1 MSSKNDLY
9 VYKVLEQL
17 RSKLLDLSGRNN
29 LISYRHSTRS
39 LKQIRIIDESLEQI
53 LSKLNEENFSFQF
66 RSIPEPVLEFLDEKT
81 TEFQECLNSLKETD
95 EEYINGVEG
104 LGEEPSD
111 KALLGLEN
119 KLKDKVRNIL
129 KLPAVKRKIQLSID
143 EQAREVGINPS
154 FELITSSS
162 KKNHTDEYLQT
173 LLYDEDLK
181 RKLKSIYEFN
191 NLNET
196 ETGISTLFCSFGFLE
211 WYESEHSEKKITSP
225 LILMPIKIDRTLQK
239 GEHTYKILQRGD
251 GVVNNESLIEKL
263 KSDFGISL
271 PIFEEGASIQSYL
284 SQCEELV
291 SKYSNWRIR
300 KFCTIGF
307 FSFSKFLLY
316 KDLKEESLLEIDIS
330 NSLVEKIIIGERGD
344 SSKVFADDYEI
355 DKEESKGNEV
365 PDLVTDADSSQ
376 VSAIMDVLSGKNLV
390 IEGPPGTGKSQTIT
404 NIIAACLHS
413 GKKVLFVA
421 EKNAALTVVKSRLDK
436 LGLGHFCIELHS
448 NKTQKNV
455 VYKSIQDSLKF
466 RNSSKDRNFYS
477 SKKDEIE
484 AVKAELKNYVKL
496 LSGQNKVFET
506 SYYELLW
513 NSISLEKEIG
523 IEVAKKIQRLEYPIE
538 KETYK
543 SELKFLEKIQ
553 DKFPNYLINELQEN
567 VWSFLCQKKVTLINF
582 EDVLE
587 DTIDI
592 SDEVERFYTSFGES
606 LLQKLS
612 LNELTTV
619 TDLLRDP
626 KFFDVNERMLKRVVS
641 NRLDT
646 ELARQFVEAR
656 NDLNNLNQKISFLYD
671 KNTININPD
680 PTLKNFAKVE
690 SIYKEERVANL
701 RSIIE
706 ELEKTRE
713 GLKRHLEIVNVL
725 VNDNCSKCDQ
735 VKFLTRYVEK
745 IIQIKKDSF
754 PIKRRYISQDGVR
767 EVVKLRDSILEVSR
781 FEFELKK
788 IFSPDIVKV
797 EEGVAFR
804 WKSGVVNSGFFS
816 FFNKEYRQVKREINS
831 YLRIPYSKDT
841 VVKSLHLLQ
850 DYISQNNELVRY
862 EAYSWLKEDRQA
874 INLEKLEM
882 LIPTYELCLLIY
894 NETKSFF
901 GDNHDFLFDHD
912 VKIAENLL
920 SSLYF
925 IEGIL
930 DRFSVNDV
938 QEAHELISLILN
950 ELELLDKNISSDF
963 EKIDNLKVYQVF
975 NLYSLISQRNSVINS
990 IETFYNICPELKD
1003 STDDKVFNSFELGA
1017 MMLVSNLQVSAFEY
1031 TFNLISKTRDDFNS
1045 LAEVVKRLSFKL
1057 NAYEVQWAQSNIT
1070 KKHLPIEEVKFKFTS
1085 LTNSKDLLRDFI
1097 TYQTLLSEVSSFDFS
1112 RLINAFSVLSLKC
1125 GKLGKVYKYLVCN
1138 QECRKLFKR
1147 NSFLTLNLGDD
1158 LSKLREKFSRLDE
1171 DLKMNYQGRLVKD
1184 LTRAEVTR
1192 GVFTGRVS
1200 DKTELGF
1207 IEHQFTLKMRHAPI
1221 RTLIDR
1227 SSQALLDIMPCFMMS
1242 PLTVSQY
1249 LPLGKIKF
1257 DVLIMDEASQLR
1269 PEDSIGALFRANQ
1282 VVIVGD
1288 QKQLPPTSFFDTSGS
1303 TAFVEEDEDENSI
1316 SASDTDHE
1324 SILAMANKSFKPA
1337 RRLRWHYRSKHH
1349 DLISYSNKK
1358 FYDDE
1363 LVVFP
1368 SPSGKSEVFGV
1379 DYQLVQDAVYEN
1391 RRNLKEAE
1399 ALLNWLQ
1406 DFIIK
1411 YPDKSVGIVTMNQ
1424 PQQELI
1430 SDLIEKR
1437 LKDDPILEAY
1447 IKNFGEQDDDKNSR
1461 FEPLIVKNLENIQG
1475 DERDIILISTVYGR
1489 ERNEPHVKQR
1499 FGPINTKMGHRRL
1512 NVLITRAR
1520 YKNVIFTS
1528 LEPEDIKPSSGA
1540 NLGVIVFKEYLKFA
1554 KTKQFSSVDVDD
1566 ESEPDSDF
1574 ERFVIGELR
1583 NNGFTVKCQVGVSGY
1598 RIDIGVVDPSNSDQ
1612 FLCGIECDGATYH
1625 SAKSVRDRDK
1635 IRQEILESL
1644 GWKIYRIWSTDW
1656 FRNKERE
1663 IERLLE
1669 YLKNIRNA

>member
-1 MSSKNDLY
+1 MSSKNELY

-39 LKQIRIIDESLEQI
+39 LKQIRIVDESLEQI
-53 LSKLNEENFSFQF
+53 LSKLTEENFSFQF
-66 RSIPEPVLEFLDEKT
+66 RSIPEPILEFSDEQT
-81 TEFQECLNSLKETD
+81 PEFQECLNNLKGTD
-95 EEYINGVEG
+95 EDYINGVDS
-104 LGEEPSD
+104 LGEEPSE
-111 KALLGLEN
+111 KALLSLEN

-129 KLPAVKRKIQLSID
+129 KLPVVKRKIQISID
-143 EQAREVGINPS
+143 EQAKEVGINPN
-154 FELITSSS
+154 FELSVASS

-196 ETGISTLFCSFGFLE
+196 ETGVSTLFCSFGFLE
-211 WYESEHSEKKITSP
+211 WYESENSEKKITSP

-251 GVVNNESLIEKL
+251 GVVNNESLIEKI

-271 PIFEEGASIQSYL
+271 PIFEEGSSIQSYL
-284 SQCEELV
+284 GQCEELV
-291 SKYSNWRIR
+291 KKYSNWKIR

-316 KDLKEESLLEIDIS
+316 KDLKEDSLQDVEIS
-330 NSLVEKIIIGERGD
+330 ESLVEKIIIGERGD

-355 DKEESKGNEV
+355 DKEENKGNEI

-376 VSAIMDVLSGKNLV
+376 VSAILDVLNGKNLV

-448 NKTQKNV
+448 NKTQKNI

-466 RNSSKDRNFYS
+466 RSSTKDRNFYS

-484 AVKAELKNYVKL
+484 AVKSDLKNYVKIL
-496 LSGQNKVFET
+496 CGQNKLFET
-506 SYYELLW
+506 SYYQILW
-513 NSISLEKEIG
+513 SSINLEKEIG
-523 IEVAKKIQRLEYPIE
+523 SETSKKIQRLEYQVD
-538 KETYK
+538 KESYK
-543 SELKFLEKIQ
+543 AELKFFEKIQ
-553 DKFPNYLINELQEN
+553 EKFPIYLVSDLQVN
-567 VWSFLCQKKVTLINF
+567 AWNFLCLEKVSLINF
-582 EDVLE
+582 EDVLD
-587 DTIDI
+587 DTADI
-592 SDEVERFYTSFGES
+592 SNEIESFYES
-606 LLQKLS
+606 LGKSFSEKLS
-612 LNELTTV
+612 LSDLISLI
-619 TDLLRDP
+619 DLLSNP
-626 KFFDVNERMLKRVVS
+626 KFFDIDEGILKRVIS
-641 NRLDT
+641 NRL
-646 ELARQFVEAR
+646 EGAVARQFVEAR
-656 NDLNNLNQKISFLYD
+656 NDLNDLNQRISFLYD
-671 KNTININPD
+671 KNTTKINPD
-680 PTLKNFAKVE
+680 STIKNFAKIE
-690 SIYKEERVANL
+690 TLYKEERVANL
-701 RSIIE
+701 RSIIS
-706 ELEKTRE
+706 ELNETKE
-713 GLKRHLEIVNVL
+713 SLGQHLEIIKIL
-725 VNDNCSKCDQ
+725 VNDKCSDYDQ
-735 VKFLTRYVEK
+735 VRFLSRYVDK
-745 IIQIKKDSF
+745 IIQIKRDRF
-754 PIKRRYISQDGVR
+754 PIKRKYIFKDGIR
-767 EVVKLRDSILEVSR
+767 EISKLRDSLIEVSR

-788 IFSPDIVKV
+788 TFSPDIVKI
-797 EEGVAFR
+797 EEEVVFR
-804 WKSGVVNSGFFS
+804 WKSVVVNSGFFS
-816 FFNKEYRQVKREINS
+816 LFNSEYRQIKREIKS
-831 YLRIPYSKDT
+831 FLRVPYSKST
-841 VVKSLHLLQ
+841 IVKTLHTLQ
-850 DYISQNNELVRY
+850 DYIFKNNELVKF
-862 EAYSWLKEDRQA
+862 EAYSWLREDQQT
-874 INLEKLEM
+874 INLEKLEI
-882 LIPTYELCLLIY
+882 LIPTYELCLQIY

-901 GDNHDFLFDHD
+901 GDNHDFLFDQD
-912 VKIAENLL
+912 VKVAEKLL
-920 SSLYF
+920 NSLYF
-925 IEGIL
+925 IESIL
-930 DRFSVNDV
+930 DRFAVRDV
-938 QEAHELISLILN
+938 QKAQVLISEILN
-950 ELELLDKNISSDF
+950 ELELLDNKISSDF

-990 IETFYNICPELKD
+990 LETFYKICPELKESND
-1003 STDDKVFNSFELGA
+1003 NKVYNSFELGTIMLESKLQA
-1017 MMLVSNLQVSAFEY
+1017 NAFDFSLSLVSKSHEE
-1031 TFNLISKTRDDFNS
+1031 FNS
-1045 LAEVVKRLSFKL
+1045 LADVIKTLSLKL
-1057 NAYEVQWAQSNIT
+1057 KDFESRWSKKNIT
-1070 KKHLPIEEVKFKFTS
+1070 KKDFPIEVVKAEFSNLILKS
-1085 LTNSKDLLRDFI
+1085 DLLRDYI
-1097 TYQTLLSEVSSFDFS
+1097 TYQTLLSEIASSNLS
-1112 RLINAFSVLSLKC
+1112 NLINEFSILGFEC
-1125 GKLGKVYKYLVCN
+1125 GKLGKVYKYLVYN
-1138 QECRKLFKR
+1138 QECKKLFKR

-1158 LSKLREKFSRLDE
+1158 LGKLREKFSRLDE
-1171 DLKMNYQGRLVKD
+1171 ELKLNYQGRLIKD
-1184 LTRAEVTR
+1184 LTKSGVTQ

-1221 RTLIDR
+1221 RILIER

-1303 TAFVEEDEDENSI
+1303 TVFVEEDEDENSI

-1324 SILAMANKSFKPA
+1324 SILAMANKSFRPA

-1368 SPSGKSEVFGV
+1368 SPSGKSELFGV
-1379 DYQLVQDAVYEN
+1379 DYQFVQEAVYEN

-1406 DFIIK
+1406 EFIIK
-1411 YPDKSVGIVTMNQ
+1411 YPDKSIGIVTMNQ

-1430 SDLIEKR
+1430 SDLLEKR
-1437 LKDDPILEAY
+1437 LKEDPILEAF
-1447 IKNFGEQDDDKNSR
+1447 IKNFEELDENKSLR
-1461 FEPLIVKNLENIQG
+1461 HEPLIIKNLENIQG

-1489 ERNEPHVKQR
+1489 EKNEPHVKQR

-1528 LEPEDIKPSSGA
+1528 LEPEDIKPSSSA

-1554 KTKQFSSVDVDD
+1554 KTKQLSSNVTSED
-1566 ESEPDSDF
+1566 SEPDSDF

-1583 NNGFTVKCQVGVSGY
+1583 KNNYEVKCQVGVSGY
-1598 RIDIGVVDPSNSDQ
+1598 RIDIGVVDPKNRDQ

-1644 GWKIYRIWSTDW
+1644 GWNIYRIWSTDW

-1663 IERLLE
+1663 VEKLLE
-1669 YLKNIRNA
+1669 YLKNIS